1 MNSPVRPDRPWQRP
15 VGPAT
20 DSDFIDL
27 KKIWH
32 AIWSRKW
39 GIVLLVGVVALL
51 TVFLL
56 ARMTPIY
63 KAVAS
68 VLIETKGT
76 PVLSFQPPTDSP
88 VELSE
93 YLQTQLSLMQS
104 RGVAE
109 QLGRK
114 KDCGRADALLLA
126 LGAANTEAHARAA

>member
-32 AIWSRKW
+32 AIWSRTW

-56 ARMTPIY
+56 ARMRDDSTS
-63 KAVAS
+63 AAS
-68 VLIETKGT
+68 SDLI
-76 PVLSFQPPTDSP
+76 
-88 VELSE
+88 
-93 YLQTQLSLMQS
+93 
-104 RGVAE
+104 
-109 QLGRK
+109 
-114 KDCGRADALLLA
+114 
-126 LGAANTEAHARAA
+126 